1 MSSKLLKNETWAIVS
16 MSKRDADAVIK
27 LAGAEDIV
35 LPKTIITLDK
45 NNNAT
50 IKGGATV
57 DMGRKLNDLYYEAT
71 CDMSFYGK
79 SDVPDGDEMVDLPIV
94 YTSVYTSPL
103 TRSKE
108 ISNELVQYA
117 KFKSKTDSSR
127 AAQPCGLADWLRWL
141 VAYPLSVVGAIA
153 IVGMVAGW
161 TAQKPGG
168 IEPQPY
174 SLSGNETK
182 SPSLPSADVPATPQ
196 RITVA
201 GSQSQSML
209 RPVKSLEVIAGAASR
224 PNRRL
229 FVFSDPLCPYCK
241 RLEPTLQSL
250 SSRGYEIHIFPT
262 PIHEQSIPM
271 IAGVACAKDKVATWS
286 AAIDKEQV
294 ANGGCADAKT
304 ASDDALAFFRQFG
317 FNATPTMIN
326 DAGFT
331 HVGGFAS
338 ESELA
343 AFIEKTN

>member
-27 LAGAEDIV
+27 LADAEDIS
-35 LPKTIITLDK
+35 LPKTITTLDK
-45 NNNAT
+45 NGNIT

-57 DMGRKLNDLYYEAT
+57 DMGRKIADLYHGAT
-71 CDMSFYGK
+71 DDMPFAIDDCK
-79 SDVPDGDEMVDLPIV
+79 PVNLPF
-94 YTSVYTSPL
+94 VYTSPIAINEEKSREIGNVL
-103 TRSKE
+103 TQYIRFKNKSDSSHSTRSYF
-108 ISNELVQYA
+108 L
-117 KFKSKTDSSR
+117 
-127 AAQPCGLADWLRWL
+127 GLKNWHLFRWF

-153 IVGMVAGW
+153 IVGMIAGW
-161 TAQKPGG
+161 TTQKPGG
-168 IEPQPY
+168 IEPQYYP
-174 SLSGNETK
+174 LSGNEAQPF
-182 SPSLPSADVPATPQ
+182 SQSLTDAPAATPPQ
-196 RITVA
+196 RIVA
-201 GSQSQSML
+201 GSQPQPIL
-209 RPVKSLEVIAGAASR
+209 HPVKSLEVIAGAASR
-224 PNRRL
+224 PNHRL

-271 IAGVACAKDKVATWS
+271 IAGIACAKDKVAAWS
-286 AAIDKEQV
+286 AAIDKEQT
-294 ANGGCADAKT
+294 ANGDCDDAKT

-317 FNATPTMIN
+317 FNATPTLVN

-338 ESELA
+338 ESEMI